1 MIDHLFYR
9 FTGAINHAG
18 CWEKTRKACKSRVV
32 RRVINKLFSC
42 FPFIPS
48 CLLSQQ
54 AHRKIGLLLLWN
66 NYRKLNSVN
75 EKKFCCTL
83 VINLI
88 FLIKFMRWR
97 DKPITATQRMKEQ
110 TQRGTQIR
118 GSKLSDEK
126 HFISFCTRKVWN
138 VIYRKGRTL
147 SLFQNF
153 HKIALNIGKCV

>member
-97 DKPITATQRMKEQ
+97 DKPITATERMKEQ

-126 HFISFCTRKVWN
+126 HFISFCTRKVFIEK
-138 VIYRKGRTL
+138 VEH
-147 SLFQNF
+147 F
-153 HKIALNIGKCV
+153 HCSKIFTRLHSI